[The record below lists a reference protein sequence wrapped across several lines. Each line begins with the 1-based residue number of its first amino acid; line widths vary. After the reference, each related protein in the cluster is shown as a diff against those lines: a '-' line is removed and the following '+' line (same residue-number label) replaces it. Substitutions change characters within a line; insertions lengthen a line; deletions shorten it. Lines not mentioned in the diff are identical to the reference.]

1 VWRVFSFAPAS
12 NGARKLIST
21 HREPNPTAALPPGE
35 YLVNAAYGLSNLT
48 KKVKVESGHSLE
60 EKFVLNAGGLKLG
73 AVLADGRA
81 LPAGSVHFDILSDDE
96 DQFGKRRTIF
106 GNAKPGVVIRLNAG
120 AYHIVSLYGHA
131 NATVRADV
139 TVEPGKITDAT
150 IKHAAAP
157 VTFRLVQKAGGEA
170 LADTKWTILTPTGDV
185 VKEVAGALPTNILA
199 AGNYAVVAN
208 HNGESYTSKFAVAT
222 GEAKQIEVVM
232 EQGPATPEVLKAI
245 TEPPPPPPPSET
257 PVATPGEPDSGM
269 AFGGSESSTPRPP
282 GVFLNP
288 GALLRPRLP

>member
-1 VWRVFSFAPAS
+1 
-12 NGARKLIST
+12 
-21 HREPNPTAALPPGE
+21 
-35 YLVNAAYGLSNLT
+35 
-48 KKVKVESGHSLE
+48 
-60 EKFVLNAGGLKLG
+60 
-73 AVLADGRA
+73 
-81 LPAGSVHFDILSDDE
+81 
-96 DQFGKRRTIF
+96 
-106 GNAKPGVVIRLNAG
+106 
-120 AYHIVSLYGHA
+120 
-131 NATVRADV
+131 
-139 TVEPGKITDAT
+139 
-150 IKHAAAP
+150 
-157 VTFRLVQKAGGEA
+157 
-170 LADTKWTILTPTGDV
+170 

-245 TEPPPPPPPSET
+245 TEPSPPPPPSET

-269 AFGGSESSTPRPP
+269 AFGGSETSTQRPP